1 MMLVCEVNSNRDLLP
16 FTAEVPLSSTTVPL
30 LMPLLTLLE
39 RPTVSFEGMELWESN
54 DQGCEIMLRHLEEAR
69 AVARNADTYTYNAKR
84 VLQGNS
90 IDKGN
95 ITIIGKGS
103 VHYFKKSQHMTECQQ
118 LLLLNN
124 S

>member
-1 MMLVCEVNSNRDLLP
+1 MMLVCEVHSNRDLLP

-30 LMPLLTLLE
+30 LMPLLTLME

-95 ITIIGKGS
+95 ITIIRKGS
-103 VHYFKKSQHMTECQQ
+103 VHYFKKS
-118 LLLLNN
+118 
-124 S
+124 